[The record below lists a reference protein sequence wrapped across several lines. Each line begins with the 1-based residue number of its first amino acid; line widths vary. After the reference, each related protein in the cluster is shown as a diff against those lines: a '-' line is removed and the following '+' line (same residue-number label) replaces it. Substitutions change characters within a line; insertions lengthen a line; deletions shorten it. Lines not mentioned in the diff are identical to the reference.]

1 MFLGSA
7 GAPHASN
14 LGRLASGAFLELIVA
29 ANVAKARFWKL
40 HGAACVL
47 ACAPLLIDA
56 QEVLAYL
63 LADVLDRPLL
73 PKEDTRS
80 VGQCAYNGAAKAKNV
95 LRVKAKK
102 EVEEACWRALQAKP
116 TSLASQLPYDLKLPQ
131 ATVGQ
136 KRTVVQWAV
145 RDELAAGAK
154 ASKATARKAS
164 AGTEYLAA
172 IKHSDR
178 KNAAVYET
186 LATCRSDRAE
196 HPDTALGIA
205 EAAHE
210 RYIAASTEK

>member
-14 LGRLASGAFLELIVA
+14 LGRLASDAFLELIVA

-73 PKEDTRS
+73 PKEDARS

-136 KRTVVQWAV
+136 KRTAVQWAV
-145 RDELAAGAK
+145 RDEQAAGAKASK

-164 AGTEYLAA
+164 ADTEYLAA
-172 IKHSDR
+172 IKISDR

-186 LATCRSDRAE
+186 LATCRSNCAE
-196 HPDTALGIA
+196 HPDTALVIA

-210 RYIAASTEK
+210 R